1 MAFKARPGE
10 RYTIRRKILKVFG
23 AAFHVYDADGQVLAY
38 CKQKAF
44 KLREDIRLYTSEAL
58 TDELLT
64 MKARSII
71 DFGVTFDVTL
81 PTGEVLLSFRRKGL
95 KSAFLRDEWKV
106 FDETGAQIGVLRER
120 GGVLSFLRKWN
131 DYMALLSPQKL
142 DLILTDGTVIATY
155 RQHFNWFVYRLG
167 VSILKEDER
176 IDDLAVLAGG
186 ALIAAI
192 EGRQGNNV

>member
-1 MAFKARPGE
+1 MSFKARPGE
-10 RYTIRRKILKVFG
+10 RYTIRRKILKIFG
-23 AAFHVYDADGQVLAY
+23 AAFHVYDADGQVIAF

-58 TDELLT
+58 TNELLT

-95 KSAFLRDEWKV
+95 KSTFLRDEWKV
-106 FDETGAQIGVLRER
+106 FDEAGKEIGVLRER
-120 GGVLSFLRKWN
+120 GGVLSFLRKWT
-131 DYMALLSPQKL
+131 DYMSLLSPQKF
-142 DLILTDGTVIATY
+142 DLILADGSVIATY

-167 VSILKEDER
+167 VSILKEDDR
-176 IDDLAVLAGG
+176 VDDLAVLAGG

-192 EGRQGNNV
+192 EGRQGNAA